1 MKAAGNVTRRNRN
14 NKTNNNNNNKN
25 KNVKPAKNMLSRKV
39 RRAVDELLD
48 DVKAGRRLPPRL
60 KAYLCDLIRE
70 DLDESPSNES
80 IFNKLKERFH

>member
-1 MKAAGNVTRRNRN
+1 MKAAGNATRRNRN
-14 NKTNNNNNNKN
+14 SSRNNGNNRNAA
-25 KNVKPAKNMLSRKV
+25 KPAKNMLSRKV

-70 DLDESPSNES
+70 DLDESPANES
-80 IFNKLKERFH
+80 IFNKLQERSR

>member
-1 MKAAGNVTRRNRN
+1 MKAAGNATRRNRN
-14 NKTNNNNNNKN
+14 RNNRNRNAA
-25 KNVKPAKNMLSRKV
+25 KPAKNMLSRKV

-70 DLDESPSNES
+70 DLDESPANES
-80 IFNKLKERFH
+80 IFNKLQERSR